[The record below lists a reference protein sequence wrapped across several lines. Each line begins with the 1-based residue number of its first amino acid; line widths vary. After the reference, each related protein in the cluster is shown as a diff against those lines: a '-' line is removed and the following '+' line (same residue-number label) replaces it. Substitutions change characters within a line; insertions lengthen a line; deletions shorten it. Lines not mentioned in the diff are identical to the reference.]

1 MICKKI
7 LVVFIMTLSS
17 YLNCQK
23 LAYKV
28 SDTIFSLELSG
39 SMDNIKSFKS
49 INKIKPRTVI
59 FKNIPN
65 NEFESLDEYGRK
77 YLLVDSIVLFKT
89 HFLDTIMSLKDI
101 FSSLDINDKKL
112 FHLTFC
118 YQVLS
123 TDKRISNK
131 LSPKLNCKK
140 VGKFLNQF
148 MDHNSSIILN
158 SITYYDNDDNQFII
172 DIGNIIFFYK

>member
-1 MICKKI
+1 MISSKI
-7 LVVFIMTLSS
+7 LVIFILTFSS

-23 LAYKV
+23 LTYKV
-28 SDTIFSLELSG
+28 SDTLFTLELSG

-49 INKIKPRTVI
+49 INTIKPRTVI
-59 FKNIPN
+59 FKNIRN
-65 NEFESLDEYGRK
+65 NEFESQDEYGRK
-77 YLLVDSIVLFKT
+77 YLLVDSLVVFKT
-89 HFLDTIMSLKDI
+89 YFIDTIMSLNDI
-101 FSSLDINDKKL
+101 FTSLDVNGKKL

-123 TDKRISNK
+123 TDNRISNR

-148 MDHNSSIILN
+148 MEHNSSIILN
-158 SITYYDNDDNQFII
+158 SITYYDDDGNQFII
-172 DIGNIIFFYK
+172 DIGNVIFFYK